1 MKPNPT
7 LDEKMRG
14 AGYVSVQEA
23 EIRTAIPS
31 SSLYDAM
38 DTGKIQESRVGSRR
52 YVEVESL
59 LAFGGE
65 AIRALWDESGEVR
78 NDG

>member
-1 MKPNPT
+1 MKPNRA
-7 LDEKMRG
+7 LDEKMWE

-23 EIRTAIPS
+23 EARTAIPS

-38 DTGKIQESRVGSRR
+38 SNGRIKGTRVGSRR